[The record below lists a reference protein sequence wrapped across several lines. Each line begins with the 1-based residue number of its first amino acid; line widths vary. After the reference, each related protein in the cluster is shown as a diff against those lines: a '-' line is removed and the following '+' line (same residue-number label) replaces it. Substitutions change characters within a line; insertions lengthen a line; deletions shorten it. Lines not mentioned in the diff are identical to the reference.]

1 MIRTDAWRESCPPSP
16 CIQDLVTQCIT
27 ASPGAHVL
35 SMTPCTSCFKRSLV
49 RDELSHET
57 LEMLSEIL
65 LLNRAVKRKSSHM
78 VTLLVQFVLIC
89 PDNSKLYTFL
99 PNYLGPGG
107 LTPLHLAASIDD
119 AEDTIDTLT
128 DDPQELSPV

>member
-1 MIRTDAWRESCPPSP
+1 
-16 CIQDLVTQCIT
+16 
-27 ASPGAHVL
+27 
-35 SMTPCTSCFKRSLV
+35 
-49 RDELSHET
+49 
-57 LEMLSEIL
+57 
-65 LLNRAVKRKSSHM
+65 M